1 MFEQN
6 SSKSATV
13 NSRQTVIVPLKT
25 TTIFNEIANKDVNVK
40 TFAAEDCRESLEP
53 VLGKVEDN
61 FFVRQDKERKLQQQ
75 KQQQLRQESGGSGAS
90 LIAGVKITYHGKEA

>member
-6 SSKSATV
+6 SSKPAIVLNRT
-13 NSRQTVIVPLKT
+13 QTVIVPLKT

-61 FFVRQDKERKLQQQ
+61 FFVR
-75 KQQQLRQESGGSGAS
+75 
-90 LIAGVKITYHGKEA
+90 